1 MKIKELTHEDAAQ
14 FFQSLAF
21 LLRGGITLADGMY
34 LLARE
39 ETAGKADRLEKLGRE
54 LDAGKLLS
62 DVLEDSGGFD
72 QYALG
77 LIRVGEA
84 TGSLEEALDA
94 LGTFYEERVRSRQK
108 LKSAIFYP
116 GMVFALMLL
125 VVGVLLT
132 QVLPVFDGVYASLG
146 SRLTGIGAGL
156 LQLGMGL
163 KAILPALF
171 WLLLAA
177 AVTAVLI
184 WKVEKLRL
192 SFFGWFR
199 RHFGDRG
206 VLRKFNNA
214 RFVRGLSMGLSSG
227 LQTQEAMELAA
238 SLPADIPAAV
248 QRCEKAK
255 ALLEAGE
262 SLPQA
267 LEQAQILGAPACRM
281 LTVGIRSGHEDQV
294 LAQIALALEE
304 EAENA
309 LDAAVSRIEPG
320 MVLAGSVLVG
330 AILLAVMLPL
340 IHILSAIG

>member
-1 MKIKELTHEDAAQ
+1 MKKTIFSHEDAAQ
-14 FFQSLAF
+14 FFRSLSL
-21 LLRGGITLADGMY
+21 LLRGGIGLAEGMY

-39 ETAGKADRLEKLGRE
+39 KTPRKQQLEAMGRE

-62 DVLEDSGGFD
+62 DALQGSFE

-77 LIRVGEA
+77 MIRVGEA
-84 TGSLEEALDA
+84 TGRLEESLDA
-94 LGTFYEERVRSRQK
+94 LGTFYEERVRTRQK
-108 LKSAIFYP
+108 LKNAISYP
-116 GMVFALMLL
+116 GMVFMLMLL

-163 KAILPALF
+163 KAVLPVLF

-192 SFFGWFR
+192 SFLGYLR
-199 RHFGDRG
+199 RYFGDRG

-214 RFVRGLSMGLSSG
+214 RFVRGLSMGLPSG
-227 LQTQEAMELAA
+227 LQTQEAVELAA
-238 SLPADIPAAV
+238 LLPGDIPAAV
-248 QRCEKAK
+248 QRCERAK
-255 ALLEAGE
+255 TLLEAGE

-267 LEQAQILGAPACRM
+267 LEQAQILRASDSRM

-294 LAQIALALEE
+294 LAQIALAMEE

-309 LDAAVSRIEPG
+309 LDAAVSKIEPG

-330 AILLAVMLPL
+330 AVLLAVMLPL
-340 IHILSAIG
+340 IHILSAIR